1 MIKANVISSFI
12 FIQAHKVNMGKNS
25 QLFLDAFLNLHFSA
39 VLKKTFPCF
48 TSQKVYARPLIDALS
63 GHTQPTPPLPSPWD
77 TRLSND
83 LCLFTGWGMQA
94 VPGQGSSWQP
104 QVPVFWLHESSRV
117 WGRAATELCRKGGG
131 WKWHQ
136 LLWLL
141 QTPGLSYFFFLWTC
155 ISDGWKW
162 KSRSSALTSVCTSW
176 VNTCLDTTWHNARS
190 NCWLQF
196 AMVSSIKPFQHFTTN
211 WPQLRR

>member
-1 MIKANVISSFI
+1 MHFLTSI
-12 FIQAHKVNMGKNS
+12 FQQSWKKHFHALPVRKSMQGLWWMQS
-25 QLFLDAFLNLHFSA
+25 QDTAI
-39 VLKKTFPCF
+39 P
-48 TSQKVYARPLIDALS
+48 PL
-63 GHTQPTPPLPSPWD
+63 PLPSPLNMQ
-77 TRLSND
+77 LSHN
-83 LCLFTGWGMQA
+83 LCLFTGWDVQA

-104 QVPVFWLHESSRV
+104 QVPVFWSHKSSRV
-117 WGRAATELCRKGGG
+117 WGGAATGLCWKGGG

-141 QTPGLSYFFFLWTC
+141 ATPGLSFLFFWTAG

-162 KSRSSALTSVCTSW
+162 KCRSSALTSVCTSW
-176 VNTCLDTTWHNARS
+176 VNTRLATTRHNAGT

-196 AMVSSIKPFQHFTTN
+196 AMVSSIEPFQLFTTN